1 MFLFFAGDFSKNRM
15 DAEKTKDNADD
26 LQQIW
31 DELWKL
37 GDLFMVKIPVVY
49 FSRNRCFNE
58 AVVENVLIC
67 NSYKEG
73 TLWASKIAKKLP
85 D

>member
-31 DELWKL
+31 DEL
-37 GDLFMVKIPVVY
+37 
-49 FSRNRCFNE
+49 
-58 AVVENVLIC
+58 
-67 NSYKEG
+67 
-73 TLWASKIAKKLP
+73 
-85 D
+85 